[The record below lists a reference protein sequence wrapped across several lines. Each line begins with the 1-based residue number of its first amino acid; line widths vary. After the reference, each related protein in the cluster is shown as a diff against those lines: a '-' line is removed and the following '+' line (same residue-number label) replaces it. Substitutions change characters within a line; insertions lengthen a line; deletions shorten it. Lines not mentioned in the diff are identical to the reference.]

1 MHPGWRRILHL
12 CCTASGCKKLDL
24 DTGAS
29 KSNTLDTTI
38 NLLRGKM
45 TEETVNPIKWT
56 IHETHPDKVQI
67 AREKLSEVVDPEIG
81 MNIIQLGLVR
91 DVAIENDMARL
102 KMILTTPFC
111 PYGPAMIEM
120 TKAKAVEG
128 LDMPVTIEMGM
139 DMWDFSMMEDPSAL
153 DWGMYA

>member
-1 MHPGWRRILHL
+1 
-12 CCTASGCKKLDL
+12 
-24 DTGAS
+24 
-29 KSNTLDTTI
+29 
-38 NLLRGKM
+38 M
-45 TEETVNPIKWT
+45 TEETVNEIQWT
-56 IHETHPDKVQI
+56 IHTTHPDKVKL
-67 AREKLSEVVDPEIG
+67 AREKLGEVVDPEIG

-91 DVAIENDMARL
+91 DITIDNDIARL

-128 LDMPVTIEMGM
+128 LNMPVTIEMGM

>member
-1 MHPGWRRILHL
+1 M
-12 CCTASGCKKLDL
+12 A
-24 DTGAS
+24 
-29 KSNTLDTTI
+29 
-38 NLLRGKM
+38 
-45 TEETVNPIKWT
+45 EETVNEIKWT
-56 IHETHPDKVQI
+56 IHDTHPDRVLLV
-67 AREKLSEVVDPEIG
+67 REKLSEVVDPEIG

-91 DVAIENDMARL
+91 DVQIENDIARV

-153 DWGMYA
+153 DWGMYT

>member
-1 MHPGWRRILHL
+1 
-12 CCTASGCKKLDL
+12 
-24 DTGAS
+24 
-29 KSNTLDTTI
+29 
-38 NLLRGKM
+38 M
-45 TEETVNPIKWT
+45 TEETINEIQWT
-56 IHETHPDKVQI
+56 IHQSNPDKVKL

-81 MNIIQLGLVR
+81 MNIIQLGLIR
-91 DVAIENDMARL
+91 DISIENDIAHL

-128 LDMPVTIEMGM
+128 LNMPVTIEMGM
-139 DMWDFSMMEDPSAL
+139 EMWDFSMMEDPSAL

>member
-1 MHPGWRRILHL
+1 
-12 CCTASGCKKLDL
+12 
-24 DTGAS
+24 
-29 KSNTLDTTI
+29 
-38 NLLRGKM
+38 M
-45 TEETVNPIKWT
+45 TEETVNEIQWT
-56 IHETHPDKVQI
+56 IHTTNPDKVKL

-91 DVAIENDMARL
+91 DITIENDIARL

-120 TKAKAVEG
+120 TKAKAMEG
-128 LDMPVTIEMGM
+128 LNMPVTIEMGM
-139 DMWDFSMMEDPSAL
+139 DMWYFSMMEDPSAL

>member
-1 MHPGWRRILHL
+1 
-12 CCTASGCKKLDL
+12 
-24 DTGAS
+24 
-29 KSNTLDTTI
+29 
-38 NLLRGKM
+38 M
-45 TEETVNPIKWT
+45 TEETVNQIKWT
-56 IHETHPDKVQI
+56 IHDTHPDKVQSL
-67 AREKLSEVVDPEIG
+67 RDRLSEVVDPEIG
-81 MNIIQLGLVR
+81 MHIIQLGLVR
-91 DVAIENDMARL
+91 DVQIENDIARL

-120 TKAKAVEG
+120 TKAKAIEG

>member
-1 MHPGWRRILHL
+1 
-12 CCTASGCKKLDL
+12 
-24 DTGAS
+24 
-29 KSNTLDTTI
+29 
-38 NLLRGKM
+38 M
-45 TEETVNPIKWT
+45 TEETVNEIQWT
-56 IHETHPDKVQI
+56 IHTTHPDKVKD

-91 DVAIENDMARL
+91 DISIENDIARV

-111 PYGPAMIEM
+111 PYGPAMVEM
-120 TKAKAVEG
+120 TKAKATEG
-128 LDMPVTIEMGM
+128 LHMPVTIEMGM